1 MVEQLRIDKWLWAVR
16 IYKTR
21 SLASE
26 ACKKNK
32 ILINDEIAKPSKLIK
47 KSDTIQVSK
56 KQVTYIYKVIDLTHK
71 RISAKLIPDY
81 LINLTSQEELNK
93 LKPAKFPDF
102 AKRER
107 GSGRP
112 TKKER
117 RTIDRLQNNS

>member
-1 MVEQLRIDKWLWAVR
+1 MEEQLRIDKWLWAVR

-21 SLASE
+21 SLASD

-32 ILINDEIAKPSKLIK
+32 VSINDEIAKPSKLIK
-47 KSDTIQVSK
+47 KNDTVQVSK
-56 KQVTYIYKVIDLTHK
+56 KQVTYTFKVKDLTNK
-71 RISAKLIPDY
+71 RISAKLVPDY

-93 LKPAKFPDF
+93 LIPAKFPDF
-102 AKRER
+102 GKRER

-117 RTIDRLQNNS
+117 RTIDRLQNN

>member
-1 MVEQLRIDKWLWAVR
+1 MEEKLRIDKWLWAVR

-21 SLASE
+21 SLASD

-32 ILINDEIAKPSKLIK
+32 VSINDEITKPSKLIK
-47 KSDTIQVSK
+47 KNDTIQVSK
-56 KQVTYIYKVIDLTHK
+56 KQVTYTFKVKDLTNK
-71 RISAKLIPDY
+71 RISAKLVPDY

-93 LKPAKFPDF
+93 LIHAKFPDF

>member
-1 MVEQLRIDKWLWAVR
+1 MEEQLRIDKWLWAVR

-32 ILINDEIAKPSKLIK
+32 VSINDEIAKPSKSIK

-56 KQVTYIYKVIDLTHK
+56 KQVTYTYKVKDLTYK
-71 RISAKLIPDY
+71 RISAKLVPDY
-81 LINLTSQEELNK
+81 LINLTPKEELNK
-93 LKPAKFPDF
+93 LISAKFPDF
-102 AKRER
+102 GKRER
-107 GSGRP
+107 GTGRP

-117 RTIDRLQNNS
+117 RGIDWLKNNS

>member
-1 MVEQLRIDKWLWAVR
+1 MEEQLRIDKWLWAVR

-32 ILINDEIAKPSKLIK
+32 ISINDEIAKPSKLIK
-47 KSDTIQVSK
+47 KSDTVQVSK
-56 KQVTYIYKVIDLTHK
+56 RQVTYIYKVIDLTHK
-71 RISAKLIPDY
+71 RISAKLVPDY
-81 LINLTSQEELNK
+81 LINLTPQEELNK
-93 LKPAKFPDF
+93 LIPAKFPDF
-102 AKRER
+102 GKRER

>member
-1 MVEQLRIDKWLWAVR
+1 MEEQLRIDKWLWAVR

-21 SLASE
+21 SLASD

-32 ILINDEIAKPSKLIK
+32 VSINDEITKPSKLIK
-47 KSDTIQVSK
+47 KNDTIQVSK
-56 KQVTYIYKVIDLTHK
+56 KQVTYTFKVKDLTNK
-71 RISAKLIPDY
+71 RISAKLVPDY

-93 LKPAKFPDF
+93 LIHDKFPDF

-117 RTIDRLQNNS
+117 RTIDRLQNN